1 MDDSMNQ
8 VKSVESAAKILN
20 SEFIGFH
27 YTAAKKNSCG
37 FDPLVGEFQFK
48 NLVFFHDFPS
58 GFGNYNYMPSLKNL
72 KK

>member
-1 MDDSMNQ
+1 MNQ

-48 NLVFFHDFPS
+48 NLVENETWLRQTKAKKIIEYS
-58 GFGNYNYMPSLKNL
+58 VYSVYNKN
-72 KK
+72 